1 MGIESEAA
9 EQLVSAEIEGVEN
22 VVKYTGEKVLKKMD
36 EVLEKKLKELDSDKK
51 PSVRQALKELKQ
63 AQKDRALTQPPDMKR
78 STMPK
83 VRDTR

>member
-9 EQLVSAEIEGVEN
+9 EQLVSAEIEGVDT
-22 VVKYTGEKVLKKMD
+22 VVKYTGEKAMKKMD

-63 AQKDRALTQPPDMKR
+63 VQKDRTLTQTLNMKR
-78 STMPK
+78 SIKPK
-83 VRDTR
+83 VRGTR